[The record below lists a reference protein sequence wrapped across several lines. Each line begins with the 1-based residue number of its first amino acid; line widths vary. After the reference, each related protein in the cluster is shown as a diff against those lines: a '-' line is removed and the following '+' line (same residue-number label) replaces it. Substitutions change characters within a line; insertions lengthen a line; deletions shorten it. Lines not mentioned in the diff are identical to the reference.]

1 MSLAQHVTEWEGTD
15 RVADHEGPASDE
27 QWYGTVHST
36 RSIHRVLS
44 YDAFPPLEPQ
54 ITFKEEYGGIT
65 PYNVSIAKRIGLFLL
80 CCFTPILNSFRLSKI
95 IKSHCRLK
103 RRVKSAKVP
112 T

>member
-15 RVADHEGPASDE
+15 RVADRDGPASDE

-54 ITFKEEYGGIT
+54 ITLKEEYGGIT
-65 PYNVSIAKRIGLFLL
+65 PYNVSITKRIGSWLLF
-80 CCFTPILNSFRLSKI
+80 FPSDFD
-95 IKSHCRLK
+95 
-103 RRVKSAKVP
+103 
-112 T
+112 